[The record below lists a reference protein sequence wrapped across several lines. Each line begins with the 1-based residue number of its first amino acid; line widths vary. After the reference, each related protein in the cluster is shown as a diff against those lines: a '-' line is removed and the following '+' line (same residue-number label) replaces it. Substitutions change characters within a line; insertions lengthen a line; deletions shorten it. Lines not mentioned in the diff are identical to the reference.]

1 LSISGI
7 AIKENKVFKN
17 ILVPVPKGLYREFH
31 YRAVTMKL
39 TAIRG
44 LMIGSVIICWI
55 VIALNIYSLAFGNS
69 LLSLDIGPT
78 GAISSAEKANL
89 ESGGSLGYD
98 DNRSIVE
105 QLLSDRAPE
114 RPSPCQRINQS
125 QIFVTEGSILI
136 DFQNAEW
143 AKFTDTNSMDPV
155 LDTGSYALEYVPL
168 SPEELCVGDI
178 ASYRTRLADGTII
191 HRIVE
196 IGYDQEGWYA
206 KFKGDNLPYIDPER
220 VRFEQ
225 IQRVV
230 IGIIY

>member
-1 LSISGI
+1 
-7 AIKENKVFKN
+7 
-17 ILVPVPKGLYREFH
+17 
-31 YRAVTMKL
+31 MKL
-39 TAIRG
+39 TTLRG
-44 LMIGSVIICWI
+44 LMIFSVIVCWV
-55 VIALNIYSLAFGNS
+55 VIALNIYSLA
-69 LLSLDIGPT
+69 LDSSPLALKLGPT
-78 GAISSAEKANL
+78 GTIGLSPAEKANV
-89 ESGGSLGYD
+89 ESSGSLVYE

-125 QIFVTEGSILI
+125 QILVTGGSILI

-155 LDTGSYALEYVPL
+155 LDTGSYALEYVP
-168 SPEELCVGDI
+168 SSSDELCVGDI
-178 ASYRTRLADGTII
+178 ASYSTRLASGTII

-196 IGYDQEGWYA
+196 IGYDTDGWYA
-206 KFKGDNLPYIDPER
+206 RFKGDNLPYMDPEK